1 MVGLYAKFHPL
12 IYRLAQYIPGSGAS
26 ARGFLMNL
34 VRARMQKRS
43 KERTEKPKVSDA
55 EQRGTDKPQDFVDK
69 ISEAS
74 EKNPQNVTP
83 YHVFMMGFGNV
94 VAGSDTT
101 GTSLSAVLF
110 YLTSSPRCLQALR
123 AEIENCQ
130 DDSGNKPPTFEHLQK
145 LPYLQAVIKESLC
158 MHPATGLQMWRTVP
172 KGGAEIQG
180 VFFPEN
186 SVVGLN
192 SWTAHYD
199 EKVFDKPH
207 EFRPERW
214 LPNRRKTEG
223 NGIILYPIGM
233 GSRTCIGRHI
243 STLEMIKLIPQMEFD
258 FELQETSSSM
268 RARNHWFVKPDNLK
282 MRVRLRS
289 HT

>member
-1 MVGLYAKFHPL
+1 
-12 IYRLAQYIPGSGAS
+12 
-26 ARGFLMNL
+26 
-34 VRARMQKRS
+34 MQKRS

-214 LPNRRKTEG
+214 LPNVGYSAERLKAMESYYIPVSTWSPVLNSSRFCL
-223 NGIILYPIGM
+223 ILIVGM

-243 STLEMIKLIPQMEFD
+243 STLEMIKLIPQMEFE